1 MCNNEQELIY
11 GKSRTFCTMT
21 KPDEESLGST
31 TFHSISNECSYIRT
45 WKQREM
51 CLKVELIWD
60 RLLNVVL
67 LTVPPTPTV
76 RLWSLQLPRPMD
88 LKDESDKP
96 QPIITSSNW
105 KLCPSHWSSKLFVAI
120 WVQPLVLRTFNLE
133 FFAVMCVRALPDT
146 CSVQSN
152 HEYPQGGWRCSLGWR
167 KAINNEF
174 QMLWKVTCSS
184 SLKGPT
190 AALSKQQDS
199 FSIIQKHPALQ
210 ALENTWDHRENST
223 TTL

>member
-1 MCNNEQELIY
+1 MNLNSIAASCSWGTALQFEVVILAWDRSEDHENHTWTVERKWATIWYATMNRNWY
-11 GKSRTFCTMT
+11 RTNQGLYVQSPN
-21 KPDEESLGST
+21 PDEESLGST
-31 TFHSISNECSYIRT
+31 TFHSTSNECSYIRT

-96 QPIITSSNW
+96 QPIITSSNR

-133 FFAVMCVRALPDT
+133 FFAMMCVTALPET
-146 CSVQSN
+146 C
-152 HEYPQGGWRCSLGWR
+152 
-167 KAINNEF
+167 
-174 QMLWKVTCSS
+174 
-184 SLKGPT
+184 
-190 AALSKQQDS
+190 
-199 FSIIQKHPALQ
+199 
-210 ALENTWDHRENST
+210 
-223 TTL
+223 

>member
-1 MCNNEQELIY
+1 MNLNSTAASCSSGTALQFEVVILASDRSEDHEIHTWTVEKKWATIWYATMNRNWY
-11 GKSRTFCTMT
+11 RTNQGLCVQWPN
-21 KPDEESLGST
+21 PDEESLGST
-31 TFHSISNECSYIRT
+31 TFHSISNECSYIQT

-88 LKDESDKP
+88 LKDESDNP
-96 QPIITSSNW
+96 QPINTSSNW

-133 FFAVMCVRALPDT
+133 FFAMMCVTALPDT
-146 CSVQSN
+146 C
-152 HEYPQGGWRCSLGWR
+152 
-167 KAINNEF
+167 
-174 QMLWKVTCSS
+174 
-184 SLKGPT
+184 
-190 AALSKQQDS
+190 
-199 FSIIQKHPALQ
+199 
-210 ALENTWDHRENST
+210 
-223 TTL
+223 